1 MGFLLLFV
9 FVFDIGSARGQ
20 NNKPRRF
27 ADRDMIS
34 TEYFALVGSFL
45 LVGLEALIRVL
56 TLALRKC
63 TIASYFPFSTI
74 AGGN

>member
-1 MGFLLLFV
+1 
-9 FVFDIGSARGQ
+9 
-20 NNKPRRF
+20 
-27 ADRDMIS
+27 MIS

-56 TLALRKC
+56 TLALRKF